1 MTQLRGMTWSHPRGY
16 DPLVACAALWRA
28 KTGVEVIWE
37 QRSLQDFESYP
48 VEDLAR
54 RYDLIIIDHP
64 HVGQIV
70 REECLLPLNRPDRV
84 PALIRL
90 ANQSVGE
97 SFSSYRWRGD
107 QWALPVDA
115 ASQVQAW
122 RPDRLAGP
130 VATWDDL
137 LELARARRVLLPMRP
152 PHSLM
157 TFYTLAANLGRPAGA
172 AGQAEL
178 IDVEFGAAVFERIRA
193 LMAHLDPACYAM
205 DPIAVSERM
214 ALADSPEHC
223 APYIYGYVSYAR
235 AGFRTARLGFADIP
249 VAGEQGP
256 VGSALGG
263 TGLAVSAFSTAA
275 EAAIDFAFWVA
286 GADVQRGP
294 YADAGGQ
301 PGNAVAWGDD
311 AVNVDTGNFYRA
323 TRETLE
329 GAWVRPR
336 HDGYMPFQ
344 HAAAERLNAGLTGG
358 DDAARVITELNAL
371 FVESFA

>member
-1 MTQLRGMTWSHPRGY
+1 MTWSHPRGY
-16 DPLVACAALWRA
+16 DPLEACSALWRS
-28 KTGVEVIWE
+28 KTGVDVVWDR
-37 QRSLQDFESYP
+37 RSLQDFESYP

-54 RYDLIIIDHP
+54 RYDLIVIDHP

-70 REECLLPLNRPDRV
+70 REDCLLPLNRPDRV
-84 PALIRL
+84 PDLIRL

-97 SFSSYRWRGD
+97 SFGSYRWRGD
-107 QWALPVDA
+107 QWALPIDA
-115 ASQVQAW
+115 AAQVQAW

-130 VATWDDL
+130 VETWDDL
-137 LELARARRVLLPMRP
+137 LDLARAGRVLVPMRP

-157 TFYTLAANLGRPAGA
+157 LFYTLAANLGQPAGSFGPA
-172 AGQAEL
+172 AL
-178 IDVEFGAAVFERIRA
+178 IDAEFGAEVFERIRTLA
-193 LMAHLDPACYAM
+193 GLIDPACFTM

-214 ALADSPEHC
+214 ALADAAEHC

-235 AGFRTARLGFADIP
+235 PGFRPAPLAFADIP

-263 TGLAVSAFSTAA
+263 TGIAVSAFCPFGD
-275 EAAIDFAFWVA
+275 EAVAFAFWLA
-286 GADVQRGP
+286 SADVQRGP

-301 PGNAVAWGDD
+301 PGNAVAWGDVS
-311 AVNVDTGNFYRA
+311 VNAANGDFYRA

-329 GAWVRPR
+329 NSWVRPR

-344 HAAAERLNAGLTGG
+344 HAAAERINEGLLAKESG
-358 DDAARVITELNAL
+358 AAVVAELNRL
-371 FVESFA
+371 FVESFD